1 MLNEIDLHEEEEK
14 ILAEKAFKL
23 DTEKGI

>member
-14 ILAEKAFKL
+14 ILSEKMFKL
-23 DTEKGI
+23 DTDKGI